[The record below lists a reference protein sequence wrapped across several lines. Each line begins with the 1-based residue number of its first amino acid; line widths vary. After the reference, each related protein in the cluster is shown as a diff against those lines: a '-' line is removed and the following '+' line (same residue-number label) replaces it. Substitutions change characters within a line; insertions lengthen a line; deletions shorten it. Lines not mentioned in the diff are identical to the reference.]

1 MTTSMRLRALG
12 ALGAFGGAIA
22 LSLSGSS
29 ALAQGADDFF
39 KGKTVTVYIGFSP
52 GGTYDL
58 FGRMVARY
66 IGKHIPGQPTVVA
79 SNMPGAGSLV
89 AANHMYNAAPKDGTT
104 FVIIASSVAVE
115 PFLKNS
121 QARFDPLKFSW
132 LGSMSQEASYCGVW
146 NRPGNATSWAE
157 VMTKETVFGGGAPS
171 AITSQHPQI
180 LLNVLGA
187 KIKVIT
193 GYQGSRDINLAMQ
206 RGEVQ
211 GTCGMFSSS
220 IKTSWNREVTAGEL
234 KLVMQVGPKKSLEYG
249 DVPHV
254 FDYAKT
260 EEDRGVLDFHFGQL
274 LLSRPYAAPPGIP
287 EDRLKALRDAFFA
300 TMKDE
305 EFLTDAKKAGLDIDP
320 VPPEE
325 IVALLT
331 RFSKFPE
338 KILERSKQVIER

>member
-1 MTTSMRLRALG
+1 MFGRRCGFAAIMIATGFANMPVRAQ
-12 ALGAFGGAIA
+12 
-22 LSLSGSS
+22 SP
-29 ALAQGADDFF
+29 ADFYR
-39 KGKTVTVYIGFSP
+39 GKTVSIVVGFP
-52 GGTYDL
+52 AGGGYDANSRVL
-58 FGRMVARY
+58 ARHMGRF
-66 IGKHIPGQPTVVA
+66 IPGNPSVVA
-79 SNMPGAGSLV
+79 SNMPGAGSLI
-89 AANHMYNAAPKDGTT
+89 AANQMYNAAPKDGTT

-121 QARFDPLKFSW
+121 QARFDPMKFSW

-146 NRPGNATSWAE
+146 SRLGNATSWAE
-157 VMTKETVFGGGAPS
+157 VMSKETTFGGGAPT

-220 IKTSWNREVTAGEL
+220 IKTSWNREVTSGEL
-234 KLVMQVGPKKSLEYG
+234 KLVIQVGPKKSLEYG
-249 DVPHV
+249 DVPYV
-254 FDYAKT
+254 FDFAKT
-260 EEDRGVLDFHFGQL
+260 DEDRGVLDFHFGQL

-287 EDRLKALRDAFFA
+287 EDRLTALREAFMA
-300 TMKDE
+300 TMKDP
-305 EFLTDAKKAGLDIDP
+305 EFLAEAQKAGLDIDP
-320 VPPEE
+320 VPAAE

-331 RFSKFPE
+331 KFSKFPD
-338 KILERSKQVIER
+338 KILERAKQAIER

>member
-1 MTTSMRLRALG
+1 MLEMRTGMFVA
-12 ALGAFGGAIA
+12 AILA
-22 LSLSGSS
+22 GFSPGS
-29 ALAQGADDFF
+29 ALAQSAADFYR
-39 KGKTVTVYIGFSP
+39 GKTVSIVVGFP
-52 GGTYDL
+52 AGGGYDANSRVL
-58 FGRMVARY
+58 ARHMGRF
-66 IGKHIPGQPTVVA
+66 IPGNPTIVA
-79 SNMPGAGSLV
+79 SNMPGAGSLI

-121 QARFDPLKFSW
+121 QARFDPIKFSW

-146 NRPGNATSWAE
+146 SRPGNAASWQD
-157 VMTKETVFGGGAPS
+157 VMTKETTFGGGAPA

-220 IKTSWNREVTAGEL
+220 IKTSWNREVTSGEL

-254 FDYAKT
+254 FDFAKT

-287 EDRLKALRDAFFA
+287 ADRLTALRESFHA
-300 TMKDE
+300 TMKDP
-305 EFLTDAKKAGLDIDP
+305 EFLADAKKAGLDIDP
-320 VPPEE
+320 VSAED
-325 IVALLT
+325 IMALLA
-331 RFSKFPE
+331 RFANFPE

>member
-1 MTTSMRLRALG
+1 MRPTRYLLLFAAL
-12 ALGAFGGAIA
+12 A
-22 LSLSGSS
+22 SGSAS
-29 ALAQGADDFF
+29 APAFAQPVADFYR
-39 KGKTVTVYIGFSP
+39 GKTVSVVVGFPP
-52 GGTYDL
+52 GGGYDANSRVL
-58 FGRMVARY
+58 ARFM
-66 IGKHIPGQPTVVA
+66 GKFIPGNPSVVA

-89 AANHMYNAAPKDGTT
+89 AANHMYNAAPKDGTA

-115 PFLKNS
+115 PFLNNDK
-121 QARFDPLKFSW
+121 ARFDPLKFGW

-146 NRPGNATSWAE
+146 RRPGNATSWDE

-180 LLNVLGA
+180 LANVLGA
-187 KIKVIT
+187 KIKVIN

-206 RGEVQ
+206 RGEVA
-211 GTCGMFSSS
+211 GSCGMFSSS
-220 IKTSWNREVTAGEL
+220 IKTSWIREVTSGDL
-234 KLVMQVGPKKSLEYG
+234 KLVMQVGPKKSQEYG

-287 EDRLKALRDAFFA
+287 EDRLKALRDAFVA
-300 TMKDE
+300 TLKDP
-305 EFLTDAKKAGLDIDP
+305 EFLAEANRAGLDIDP
-320 VPPEE
+320 VPADE

-331 RFSKFPE
+331 KFSKFPRN
-338 KILERSKQVIER
+338 ILERSKSVIER

>member
-1 MTTSMRLRALG
+1 MHRAILASTL
-12 ALGAFGGAIA
+12 ALI
-22 LSLSGSS
+22 GSA
-29 ALAQGADDFF
+29 ALAQAPADFYR
-39 KGKTVTVYIGFSP
+39 GKTVTVVVGFP
-52 GGTYDL
+52 AGGGYDANSRVL
-58 FGRMVARY
+58 ARHMGRF
-66 IGKHIPGQPTVVA
+66 IPGNPTVVA

-89 AANHMYNAAPKDGTT
+89 AANFMYNAAPKDGST

-121 QARFDPLKFSW
+121 QARFDPLKFGW

-146 NRPGNATSWAE
+146 NRPGNAASWKE
-157 VMTKETVFGGGAPS
+157 VMEKETVFGGGAPS

-206 RGEVQ
+206 RGEVH

-220 IKTSWNREVTAGEL
+220 IKTSWNREVSSGDL
-234 KLVMQVGPKKSLEYG
+234 RLVMQVGPKKSLEFG

-274 LLSRPYAAPPGIP
+274 LLSRPYAAPPDIP
-287 EDRLKALRDAFFA
+287 ADRLKSLRDSFAA
-300 TMKDE
+300 TMKDG
-305 EFLTDAKKAGLDIDP
+305 EFLAEAKKAGLDIDP
-320 VPPEE
+320 VPPED

-338 KILERSKQVIER
+338 RILEKSKQVIER

>member
-1 MTTSMRLRALG
+1 
-12 ALGAFGGAIA
+12 
-22 LSLSGSS
+22 
-29 ALAQGADDFF
+29 
-39 KGKTVTVYIGFSP
+39 
-52 GGTYDL
+52 
-58 FGRMVARY
+58 
-66 IGKHIPGQPTVVA
+66 
-79 SNMPGAGSLV
+79 
-89 AANHMYNAAPKDGTT
+89 
-104 FVIIASSVAVE
+104 
-115 PFLKNS
+115 
-121 QARFDPLKFSW
+121 
-132 LGSMSQEASYCGVW
+132 
-146 NRPGNATSWAE
+146 
-157 VMTKETVFGGGAPS
+157 
-171 AITSQHPQI
+171 
-180 LLNVLGA
+180 
-187 KIKVIT
+187 
-193 GYQGSRDINLAMQ
+193 MQ

-287 EDRLKALRDAFFA
+287 EARLKALRDAFFA

-305 EFLTDAKKAGLDIDP
+305 EFLTDAKKAGLDIDA